1 MKNIRPCIFLNI
13 EFVVTNSML
22 HVSTAVHGGNDT
34 LSSGTDA
41 AGFIKSDVSA
51 LPKLAVKTIQGCI
64 VLTMRQRRC
73 AVYFKRSSRF
83 YYAAI

>member
-1 MKNIRPCIFLNI
+1 
-13 EFVVTNSML
+13 ML
-22 HVSTAVHGGNDT
+22 HISTAVHGGNDT

-64 VLTMRQRRC
+64 VLTMRRSRY
-73 AVYFKRSSRF
+73 AVYLQKMITLL
-83 YYAAI
+83 Y